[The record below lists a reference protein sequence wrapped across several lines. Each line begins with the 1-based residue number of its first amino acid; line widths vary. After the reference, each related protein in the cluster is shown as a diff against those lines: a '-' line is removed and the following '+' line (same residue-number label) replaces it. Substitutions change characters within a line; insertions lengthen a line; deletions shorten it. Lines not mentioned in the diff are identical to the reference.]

1 MMTPGASADLTHTV
15 SAADTALAVGSGD
28 LPVLATPRLLAW
40 AEGATCAAVAG
51 LVGEGQST
59 VGVRVELQHLV
70 ASAVG
75 RVVRVEARL
84 AEVDGRRL
92 RFEVTATQPGRRPT
106 AVRSSAGG
114 SSSGCSST
122 PTASSPDSPDPPAAR
137 ADG

>member
-92 RFEVTATQPGRRPT
+92 RFEVTATH
-106 AVRSSAGG
+106 AGA
-114 SSSGCSST
+114 
-122 PTASSPDSPDPPAAR
+122 P
-137 ADG
+137 ADGGEIVGRGIVERVLVDADRFLSRLA